1 MDPAESRRPEVGD
14 PLAAQ
19 PPPTQW
25 DEHPSAVSR
34 RRDLLPGD
42 QPQARPRGRHEAPRG
57 HGPPGG
63 IATMAAVVAVVM
75 IAGVAATRLMSSAEP
90 APAQPAASTV
100 ATAAGEAGPTTRPPG
115 SRASGNLVD
124 NWSFE
129 QDLGGWQVVGAVE
142 AGREPQGRTSGSCA
156 LVRARGPQP
165 GRVGL
170 RLPAAVTDA
179 PTGSRYVAKAWVRST
194 APGLG
199 VTVRLVGAGAKPEA
213 SQATAAT
220 LPGLAWRAV
229 MVDHT
234 VAAASELAVE
244 ITADGVAPGDA
255 LLVDEVIVRQ
265 G

>member
-1 MDPAESRRPEVGD
+1 MHVSPPKHLARRGGRPDLARNPEYVLESLIGLAVVLIMVTVVANLPDRSESRATPGEQASGTT
-14 PLAAQ
+14 AGS
-19 PPPTQW
+19 PP
-25 DEHPSAVSR
+25 
-34 RRDLLPGD
+34 
-42 QPQARPRGRHEAPRG
+42 ARAP
-57 HGPPGG
+57 
-63 IATMAAVVAVVM
+63 M
-75 IAGVAATRLMSSAEP
+75 
-90 APAQPAASTV
+90 
-100 ATAAGEAGPTTRPPG
+100 
-115 SRASGNLVD
+115 SGNLVT

-129 QDLGGWQVVGAVE
+129 QDLGGWEVLGAVE
-142 AGREPQGRTSGSCA
+142 AGREPPGRTSGSCA

-179 PTGSRYVAKAWVRST
+179 PKGSRYVAKAWVRST

-199 VTVRLVGAGAKPEA
+199 VTVRLVGTGAKPEA

-234 VAAASELAVE
+234 VAAAGELAVE

-255 LLVDEVIVRQ
+255 LLVDEVVVRQ

>member
-234 VAAASELAVE
+234 VAATSELAVE

>member
-1 MDPAESRRPEVGD
+1 MHVSPPKHLARRGGRSDLARNPEYVLESLIGLAVVLIMVTVVANLPDRSESRATPGEQASGTT
-14 PLAAQ
+14 AG
-19 PPPTQW
+19 
-25 DEHPSAVSR
+25 S
-34 RRDLLPGD
+34 LP
-42 QPQARPRGRHEAPRG
+42 ARAP
-57 HGPPGG
+57 
-63 IATMAAVVAVVM
+63 M
-75 IAGVAATRLMSSAEP
+75 
-90 APAQPAASTV
+90 
-100 ATAAGEAGPTTRPPG
+100 
-115 SRASGNLVD
+115 SGNLVT

-129 QDLGGWQVVGAVE
+129 QDLNGWEVVGAVE
-142 AGREPQGRTSGSCA
+142 AGREPPGRTSGSCA

-179 PTGSRYVAKAWVRST
+179 PKGSRYVAKAWVRST

-229 MVDHT
+229 LVDHT

-244 ITADGVAPGDA
+244 ITAEGVAPGDA

>member
-1 MDPAESRRPEVGD
+1 MHVSPPKHLARRGGRSDLSRNPEYVLESLIGLAVVLIMVTVVANLPDRSESRATPGEQASGTT
-14 PLAAQ
+14 AG
-19 PPPTQW
+19 
-25 DEHPSAVSR
+25 S
-34 RRDLLPGD
+34 LP
-42 QPQARPRGRHEAPRG
+42 AKAP
-57 HGPPGG
+57 
-63 IATMAAVVAVVM
+63 M
-75 IAGVAATRLMSSAEP
+75 
-90 APAQPAASTV
+90 
-100 ATAAGEAGPTTRPPG
+100 
-115 SRASGNLVD
+115 SGNLVT

-129 QDLGGWQVVGAVE
+129 QDLGGWEVVGAVD
-142 AGREPQGRTSGSCA
+142 AVREPPGRTSGSCA

-179 PTGSRYVAKAWVRST
+179 PKGSRYVAKAWVRST
-194 APGLG
+194 APGLR
-199 VTVRLVGAGAKPEA
+199 VTLRLVGAGAKPEA

-234 VAAASELAVE
+234 VAAAGELAVE